1 MAQSKV
7 CAAAAGHESGPSS
20 GGSRRQRRRPG
31 PGRLARPG
39 GACQWHVTVLRL
51 VTAMMALIQPARAP
65 GGAGPQAGC
74 QWPAYHS
81 IAAVCRT
88 THIIAT
94 VTMPG
99 SDWPGRGVTAR
110 PTGTARGQRTRTGSP
125 GRRRLATGSAKPELP
140 GPGCRQCQ
148 WKKTR
153 MIPRSTAR
161 PPAAGPGPRRT
172 RTLGP
177 PARRRRQP

>member
-94 VTMPG
+94 VT
-99 SDWPGRGVTAR
+99 GRRR
-110 PTGTARGQRTRTGSP
+110 PTGTARARGPEGSD
-125 GRRRLATGSAKPELP
+125 REP
-140 GPGCRQCQ
+140 GPQTLPLVVTAKSLSCR
-148 WKKTR
+148 
-153 MIPRSTAR
+153 AR
-161 PPAAGPGPRRT
+161 GAASASGER
-172 RTLGP
+172 LG
-177 PARRRRQP
+177 